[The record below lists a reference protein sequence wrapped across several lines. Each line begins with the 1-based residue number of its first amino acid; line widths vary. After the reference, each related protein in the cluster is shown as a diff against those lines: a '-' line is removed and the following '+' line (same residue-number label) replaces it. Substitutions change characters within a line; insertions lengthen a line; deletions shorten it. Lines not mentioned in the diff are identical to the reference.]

1 MEFRLVF
8 RYISYSILLI
18 FLQVILFNN
27 VLLGVGLAPF
37 VYVML
42 LLFLPIDIKGWV
54 LLIIAFFLG
63 LFVDV
68 FSDTLAINTSAC
80 LFVAFARPYT
90 LRFLS
95 PDDGYESDF
104 LPSYHHLGL
113 RWFALYSLVLV
124 FIHQLVY
131 FSLDIFELS
140 KIGIVLIKA
149 IINTLLTVFFILT
162 LNIFVF
168 KNR

>member
-8 RYISYSILLI
+8 RYISYSIFLI
-18 FLQVILFNN
+18 FLQIILFNN

-37 VYVML
+37 VYIMI
-42 LLFLPIDIKGWV
+42 LLFLPKDLKGWV
-54 LLIIAFFLG
+54 LLLIAFFLG

-68 FSDTLAINTSAC
+68 FSDTMAINTSAC

-90 LRFLS
+90 LRFLA

-113 RWFALYSLVLV
+113 RWFSLYALILV

-131 FSLDIFELS
+131 FSLDIFDFS

-149 IINTLLTVFFILT
+149 IINTLLSVFFIVT
-162 LNIFVF
+162 LNILVF
-168 KNR
+168 RNR